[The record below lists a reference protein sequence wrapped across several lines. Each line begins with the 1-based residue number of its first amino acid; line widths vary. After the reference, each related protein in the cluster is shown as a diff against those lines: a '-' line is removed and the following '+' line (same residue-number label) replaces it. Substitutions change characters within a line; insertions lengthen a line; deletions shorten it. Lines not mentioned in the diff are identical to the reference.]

1 MKKAFI
7 IVLIAILLICFSA
20 CDETSTNGEINNTTD
35 GQEATEGTTL
45 GTNDSANSTGGTTE
59 DTVPKEDNTEKNPDS
74 EEDKTD
80 DNFVVE
86 YVCPHSFLN
95 FIPSENGWTPN
106 VKIIKDA
113 TCETDG
119 EKVQKCYLC
128 SEEVVLTIPALG
140 HETIID
146 KEIAPSCTQDGKSE
160 GSHCSRCN
168 EIFVEQEI
176 IPALGG
182 EHIIVIDEA
191 VESTC
196 TKTGLSEGTHC
207 SRCGKIYVRQAE
219 IPTKPHT
226 TGDWIVDKEAT
237 CTENGKQHLE
247 CENCDYREE
256 KITSVSHQ
264 YNVTEEKGK
273 KTFSCNMCDRMIENV
288 EDIIILFQ
296 KNDDETYTV
305 EVSGGYGV
313 INCDWIASEYSTSS
327 ILAGFSKKGTYSNTT
342 QFTFSIDLYPSTSSG
357 MAVVIDYN
365 YIKIVATDE
374 LGQRAVYNFK
384 LSNAE
389 LISSE
394 HTIVDKTNS

>member
-1 MKKAFI
+1 MKKS
-7 IVLIAILLICFSA
+7 LIFLLVALLLLCFSA
-20 CDETSTNGEINNTTD
+20 CDEANVNGETNNTTD
-35 GQEATEGTTL
+35 GQESTEGTTP
-45 GTNDSANSTGGTTE
+45 GTNNSANSTGETTE
-59 DTVPKEDNTEKNPDS
+59 DTVSKEDNTEKNPDS

-86 YVCPHSFLN
+86 YVCPHSFLT
-95 FIPSENGWTPN
+95 FIPSVNGWTPN

-146 KEIAPSCTQDGKSE
+146 KAIAPSCTQDGKSE

-168 EIFVEQEI
+168 EVFIEQET

-182 EHIIVIDEA
+182 EHVIVIDEA
-191 VESTC
+191 VEATC
-196 TKTGLSEGTHC
+196 SKTGLSEGKHC
-207 SRCGKIYVRQAE
+207 SRCGKIYVLQAV
-219 IPTKPHT
+219 IPTKSHVM
-226 TGDWIVDKEAT
+226 GNLIVDKEPT
-237 CTENGKQHLE
+237 CTEDGKQYKA

-256 KITSVSHQ
+256 YSILASHK
-264 YNVTEEKGK
+264 YTVTEKDSI
-273 KTFSCNMCDRMIENV
+273 KTFSCNMCDRIVENV

-296 KNDDETYTV
+296 PNEDGTYTV
-305 EVSGGYGV
+305 EVFGGYGEV
-313 INCDWIASEYSTSS
+313 DYFWIAWTSMSTVNEGGAHYTSTTPFSFHVALPATVFTYQS
-327 ILAGFSKKGTYSNTT
+327 ITIT
-342 QFTFSIDLYPSTSSG
+342 
-357 MAVVIDYN
+357 
-365 YIKIVATDE
+365 ATDE

-394 HTIVDKTNS
+394 HTIVDKSSP